1 MSLRPS
7 TPTEWLPQGAQHP
20 LEGATCVWKEQNVV
34 LWVLCFPSGGKKRY
48 LDTPLLPP
56 VTVTVTP
63 TSYPWVLNSTLTLIT
78 AGHRL
83 WDVWRVLPAP

>member
-1 MSLRPS
+1 M
-7 TPTEWLPQGAQHP
+7 
-20 LEGATCVWKEQNVV
+20 